1 MTVTESRAPL
11 EHSALVR
18 ELGAVPFRISSLSR
32 SLALSPD
39 GATVATV
46 GGHVVQLID
55 AANGA
60 TLRVLELG
68 GDERFEL
75 CAFASD
81 GVLLFVA
88 GWSATVLVL
97 DARTL
102 SLVRTLDTGQ
112 RGVHALA
119 SCPGAAH
126 LLFTGGFDQH
136 AALWD
141 MHAGRIVC
149 ELPHWEHSDEALKPY
164 VHSAVFSRDGA
175 RLVTVTYQGADL
187 WEVPSGTH
195 LGRVA
200 DTEFCPAGVAF
211 SPDGEDLF
219 VGNNVGRV
227 ALVNPRTGT
236 FELERDA
243 LGSRRSVHSMFVTPD
258 NESLVC
264 CAEDGGVHV
273 LSPTSLKLQ
282 RTVSGVGSLGTGAA
296 LAPDG
301 DTLYLNDER
310 GAIIRISVSEGTI
323 ERPSVSGGCQHAAF
337 LDDDTVVAVHHYG
350 SLSRGSLRTG
360 ELQCTRGAQVWS
372 TALSSDGT
380 KVALSG
386 TKYDGMV
393 TTILDTRTWKVVA
406 SSPLSGVTAVA
417 DDGTVCVA
425 SERAVFFGD
434 QRTRVDVPEVRQ
446 HARVRFGPGGSLLVA
461 LSGAEVVRIDV
472 ASRSVRDV
480 AKVSKANAIAIDALG
495 RVALALGTKITLLGD
510 EANKSAP
517 EVFAFKGSNISSLAT
532 TLDGALVA
540 GGTHDGK
547 LLLARRGE
555 PKSCFSLCV
564 ARGSIDALAFSKD
577 GAMLVVGGSDPE
589 LRVFSVKALLDAAPK
604 PVAKSRAAVD
614 DEGDG
619 PKAPR
624 AAAKSKASAKKSA
637 PAAAK
642 KGKPSK

>member
-18 ELGAVPFRISSLSR
+18 ELGAVPFRVSSSSR

-46 GGHVVQLID
+46 GEHVVQLLD

-81 GVLLFVA
+81 GVLLFIA

-102 SLVRTLDTGQ
+102 SLVRTLDTGH

-119 SCPGAAH
+119 SCPGAPH
-126 LLFTGGFDQH
+126 LLFTGGFEQH
-136 AALWD
+136 SALWD
-141 MHAGRIVC
+141 MRAGRIVC
-149 ELPHWEHSDEALKPY
+149 ELPHWEHTAESRKPY
-164 VHSAVFSRDGA
+164 VHKAVFSPDGA
-175 RLVTVTYQGADL
+175 RLVTVTYEGADL

-200 DTEFCPAGVAF
+200 DTEFCPAGAAF

-243 LGSRRSVHSMFVTPD
+243 LGSRRSIHAMFVTRD

-264 CAEDGGVHV
+264 CAEDGGAHV
-273 LSPTSLKLQ
+273 LSPSNLKLQ

-296 LAPDG
+296 LGPDG

-310 GAIIRISVSEGTI
+310 GAIVRVSVSEGTI
-323 ERPSVSGGCQHAAF
+323 ERPSVSGGCQHVAF

-350 SLSRGSLRTG
+350 ALARGSLRTG

-372 TALSSDGT
+372 TGLSSDGT

-393 TTILDTRTWKVVA
+393 TTILDTRTWKAVA
-406 SSPLSGVTAVA
+406 SSPLSGVTAVS

-425 SERAVFFGD
+425 SERVVFFGD

-446 HARVRFGPGGSLLVA
+446 HARVHFGPGGSLLVA
-461 LSGAEVVRIDV
+461 LAGAEIVRIDV
-472 ASRSVRDV
+472 ASRTVRDV
-480 AKVSKANAIAIDALG
+480 AKVSKANAMAVDALG
-495 RVALALGTKITLLGD
+495 RVALAAGTKITLLGD
-510 EANKSAP
+510 ESDKSAP
-517 EVFAFKGSNISSLAT
+517 EVFAFKGSNISCVAT
-532 TLDGALVA
+532 SLDGSLVA
-540 GGTHDGK
+540 AGTHSGT

-555 PKSCFSLCV
+555 PKSGFSLRV

-577 GAMLVVGGSDPE
+577 NALLVVGGSDPE
-589 LRVFSVKALLDAAPK
+589 LRVFSVPKLFDAAPK
-604 PVAKSRAAVD
+604 PAAKSRAAVD
-614 DEGDG
+614 SASAD

-624 AAAKSKASAKKSA
+624 AATKSKASAKKSA

-642 KGKPSK
+642 KGKSSK